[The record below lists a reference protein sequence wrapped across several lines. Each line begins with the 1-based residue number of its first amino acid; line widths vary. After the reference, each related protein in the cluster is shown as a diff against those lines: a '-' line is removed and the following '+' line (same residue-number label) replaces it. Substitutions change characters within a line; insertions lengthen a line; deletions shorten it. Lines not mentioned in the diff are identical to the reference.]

1 MTTPHQAMHEHQ
13 ESTYQLL
20 VDSEEKPRTA
30 IEDIVYLLLAV
41 AIAVTIWQF
50 SHQPVNFADFGRA
63 QAEQVVAES

>member
-1 MTTPHQAMHEHQ
+1 MTTPNQAIPVHH

-30 IEDIVYLLLAV
+30 IEDIVYLLLAL

-50 SHQPVNFADFGRA
+50 SHQPVTFADYGA
-63 QAEQVVAES
+63 PQSEMIM

>member
-1 MTTPHQAMHEHQ
+1 MTTPNQAMPAHQ

-20 VDSEEKPRTA
+20 VDSEERPRTA

-50 SHQPVNFADFGRA
+50 SHQPVDFAGLRA
-63 QAEQVVAES
+63 PQTEMVM

>member
-1 MTTPHQAMHEHQ
+1 MTTPNQAMHEHQ

-50 SHQPVNFADFGRA
+50 GHQPVNFADFGRA
-63 QAEQVVAES
+63 PAEQVVAES

>member
-1 MTTPHQAMHEHQ
+1 MTTPNQAMHVHQ

-41 AIAVTIWQF
+41 AVAVTIWQF
-50 SHQPVNFADFGRA
+50 SHQPVNFADFGRVP
-63 QAEQVVAES
+63 AEQVAAKS